1 MPKTV
6 TEENQCSME
15 TIKSYN
21 KLDIILL
28 FLTAQYENRLTR
40 SINITRLI

>member
-1 MPKTV
+1 
-6 TEENQCSME
+6 ME
-15 TIKSYN
+15 TIKFDN

-40 SINITRLI
+40 SMKYLLQGSFKSA